1 MISVALGIVLLVLS
15 IVVLASGLPG
25 LPTRRD

>member
-15 IVVLASGLPG
+15 IVVLASGLSG
-25 LPTRRD
+25 LLTRRD